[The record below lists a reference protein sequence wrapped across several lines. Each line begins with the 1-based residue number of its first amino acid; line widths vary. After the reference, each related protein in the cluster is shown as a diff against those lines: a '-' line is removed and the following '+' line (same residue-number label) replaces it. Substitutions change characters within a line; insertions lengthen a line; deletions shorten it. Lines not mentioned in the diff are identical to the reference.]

1 MKRGFWA
8 VIAAIIVLLVLTAL
22 ISGSVAVL
30 LWLLLPVAALLLS
43 FLADLS
49 AVALKIPN
57 RQPRIDES
65 QEEHA
70 EHYRE
75 YDPVDPVDEP
85 RYPIP

>member
-70 EHYRE
+70 EH
-75 YDPVDPVDEP
+75 
-85 RYPIP
+85 

>member
-75 YDPVDPVDEP
+75 YVPVDPVDEP